1 MSKDARDN
9 QLALP
14 RLYVKPKDGGPV
26 PKEWLKKPPFRCS
39 QRHSE
44 IRARAKTKHPQK
56 AQKS

>member
-26 PKEWLKKPPFRCS
+26 PKEWLKKTTLQVQP
-39 QRHSE
+39 
-44 IRARAKTKHPQK
+44 KTF
-56 AQKS
+56 